1 MKMLD
6 VKCKKCSSN
15 LFLTKFK
22 NIYCK
27 KCNERVIIDSNMRFN
42 MISMN
47 KRAILTSEAIKKDR
61 DKELPIKFP
70 HIFAKE

>member
-1 MKMLD
+1 
-6 VKCKKCSSN
+6 
-15 LFLTKFK
+15 
-22 NIYCK
+22 
-27 KCNERVIIDSNMRFN
+27 
-42 MISMN
+42 MN